1 MIPESQKLEEL
12 FVECVIPWLAE
23 LTAKQLPYRDK
34 LQVFAGSRL
43 CGNQY
48 VLITLLKLQC
58 LRHVSPLG
66 AGVKSS
72 VVQTDEVI
80 IARHGDKSKMSIGEK
95 IAIFS
100 RSSWPSRCSADR
112 MRGVAGYSARGS
124 SGRAP

>member
-1 MIPESQKLEEL
+1 MREVDKPGYEGALCGLNETTGRRPVVIPESQKLEEL

-66 AGVKSS
+66 AGV
-72 VVQTDEVI
+72 
-80 IARHGDKSKMSIGEK
+80 
-95 IAIFS
+95 S
-100 RSSWPSRCSADR
+100 RQLLRLTR
-112 MRGVAGYSARGS
+112 
-124 SGRAP
+124 

>member
-1 MIPESQKLEEL
+1 MPTEERYISAAFWSAARCSKSDERKSINPDMRVRSAGSMRPESEKLEEL
-12 FVECVIPWLAE
+12 FVECVIPGLPE
-23 LTAKQLPYRDK
+23 LTAKQLPYRNK

-66 AGVKSS
+66 AGVKLS

-80 IARHGDKSKMSIGEK
+80 MTG
-95 IAIFS
+95 
-100 RSSWPSRCSADR
+100 
-112 MRGVAGYSARGS
+112 
-124 SGRAP
+124 

>member
-12 FVECVIPWLAE
+12 LVECVIPGLAE
-23 LTAKQLPYRDK
+23 LTAKQLPCWDK

-48 VLITLLKLQC
+48 VLITLLKLQF

-66 AGVKSS
+66 AGVKLS
-72 VVQTDEVI
+72 VVQADEVI
-80 IARHGDKSKMSIGEK
+80 IALPGDKSKMSIGEK
-95 IAIFS
+95 IAI
-100 RSSWPSRCSADR
+100 SWCSALPFPDSADR
-112 MRGVAGYSARGS
+112 MPWVAGCSARGS